1 MKYLSQI
8 SGTRVSNTHVI
19 KNICNDR
26 LPVEPIV
33 RVAWIREGVITAE
46 VIAGTGILKR
56 KREIK

>member
-1 MKYLSQI
+1 M
-8 SGTRVSNTHVI
+8 

-33 RVAWIREGVITAE
+33 RVAWIREGVVTAE
-46 VIAGTGILKR
+46 VIAGTGILKW